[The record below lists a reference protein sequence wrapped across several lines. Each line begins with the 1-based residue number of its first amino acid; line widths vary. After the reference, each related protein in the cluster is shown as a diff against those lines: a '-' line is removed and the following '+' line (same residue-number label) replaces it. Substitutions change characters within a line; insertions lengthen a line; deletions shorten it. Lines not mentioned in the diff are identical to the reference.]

1 MKSGMSAAPVLLTE
15 PGASFG
21 DGTFQPGCHVT
32 IHGVNN
38 LEEGLRAKVFAWAPE
53 QQLYVVKDAAGA
65 TWGAQSRSVATRQTM
80 WIANCPSSETPVRAR
95 KMVVAGR
102 CGESVSRGLAREM
115 SRKKMAMQIPTA
127 VACVSGV

>member
-65 TWGAQSRSVATRQTM
+65 TWGLRAEKMRPLQTLELPPGGEWCEVPEGVTVPGGAGLRVDLATGK
-80 WIANCPSSETPVRAR
+80 SFAR
-95 KMVVAGR
+95 LLPAG
-102 CGESVSRGLAREM
+102 GQPASGLAEA
-115 SRKKMAMQIPTA
+115 S
-127 VACVSGV
+127 